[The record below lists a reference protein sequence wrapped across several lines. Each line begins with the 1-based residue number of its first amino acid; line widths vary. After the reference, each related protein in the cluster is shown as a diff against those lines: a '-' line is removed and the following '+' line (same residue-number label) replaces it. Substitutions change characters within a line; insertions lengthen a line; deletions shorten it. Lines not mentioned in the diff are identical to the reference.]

1 MINSDPPTGSE
12 PGVAALQQAGRSAV
26 GGALMLAGL
35 ASLIV
40 VGMWFLFY
48 LLVFVPRAIVP

>member
-12 PGVAALQQAGRSAV
+12 PGAAALQAAGRSAV
-26 GGALMLAGL
+26 SGALVLAGL

-48 LLVFVPRAIVP
+48 LLIFVPRAIAP